1 MDAKEIA
8 TNELVGDINKNL
20 DIKSAEEASAR

>member
-8 TNELVGDINKNL
+8 TNDLIGDINKNL
-20 DIKSAEEASAR
+20 DVKSAEEASAR